1 MGRRAGYSRAGKNV
15 HPNNR
20 AGGTG
25 PFYTSGRTTLNP
37 YSLVTQANQVAIE
50 IFRPNSRKYDL
61 AEHSYPKELDMLA
74 AVIDGMNESGTLD
87 GAGAGGVGSGANGSS
102 VPSQSENRN
111 GSNMA
116 SLLGLIELSWGDVG
130 LLLTMPRQ
138 GLGQAAIA
146 AVADED
152 QLARFGGKWAAMAIT
167 EPEAGS
173 DSAAIRTTARLEG
186 DEYVLNGEKIF
197 VTSGD
202 RAELIVVWA
211 TLDRDQGRAAIKSF
225 VVERDNPGLQLERLE
240 HKLGIR
246 ASDTANFRLED
257 CRVPKENLLGSA
269 EIEPRR
275 GFTGVMQTFDNTR
288 PLVAGMA
295 IGVARACLERTREL
309 LSEAGVEIDYDTP
322 PHAQRATA
330 SEFIAMESDW
340 EAARLLTLEAAW
352 MADNR
357 KPNSLQASMAKAKA
371 GRTGTDIALRCVALA
386 GSVGYGEGEL
396 LEKWARDVKILD
408 IFEGTQQIQQLIVA
422 RLLLGKTSAE
432 LK

>member
-1 MGRRAGYSRAGKNV
+1 MINLEVPRK
-15 HPNNR
+15 
-20 AGGTG
+20 
-25 PFYTSGRTTLNP
+25 FEQ
-37 YSLVTQANQVAIE
+37 LVSQAHQVAIE
-50 IFRPNSRKYDL
+50 IFRTNSRKYDL
-61 AEHSYPKELDMLA
+61 AEHTYPKELDMLA
-74 AVIDGMNESGTLD
+74 AVIDGMNQGGGMS
-87 GAGAGGVGSGANGSS
+87 GAGAGTVGSGSGGNGDS
-102 VPSQSENRN
+102 PSARDGNRN

-116 SLLGLIELSWGDVG
+116 SLLGLTELCWGDVG

-146 AVADED
+146 AVADEE
-152 QLARFGGKWAAMAIT
+152 QLQRFGGKWAAMAIT
-167 EPEAGS
+167 EPGAGS
-173 DSAAIRTTARLEG
+173 DSAAIRTTAKLDEET

-211 TLDRDQGRAAIKSF
+211 TLDPSQGRAAIKSF
-225 VVERDNPGLQLERLE
+225 VVERDNPGLKLDRLE

-246 ASDTANFRLED
+246 ASDTANFVLDD
-257 CRVPKENLLGSA
+257 CRVPKENLLGSP
-269 EIEPRR
+269 EIAPKG
-275 GFTGVMQTFDNTR
+275 GFSGVMQTFDNTR

-295 IGVARACLERTREL
+295 IGVARACLDRTREL
-309 LSEAGVEIDYDTP
+309 LAEAGVEIDYDTP
-322 PHAQRATA
+322 PHAQSAA
-330 SEFIAMESDW
+330 AAEFIALESDW
-340 EAARLLTLEAAW
+340 EAARLLTLRAAW

-371 GRTGTDIALRCVALA
+371 GRVGTDVALRCVALA
-386 GSVGYGEGEL
+386 GSSGYGEGEL

-408 IFEGTQQIQQLIVA
+408 IFEGTQQIQLLIVS

>member
-1 MGRRAGYSRAGKNV
+1 VINLEMPRK
-15 HPNNR
+15 
-20 AGGTG
+20 
-25 PFYTSGRTTLNP
+25 FEF
-37 YSLVTQANQVAIE
+37 LVTQAHQVATE
-50 IFRPNSRKYDL
+50 IFRPNSRKYDQ

-74 AVIDGMNESGTLD
+74 AVIDGMNEGGALS
-87 GAGAGGVGSGANGSS
+87 GAGAGAVGGAVGGGNGSGSASNGARADRDG
-102 VPSQSENRN
+102 NRN

-116 SLLGLIELSWGDVG
+116 SLLGLIELCWGDVG

-146 AVADED
+146 AVANEE
-152 QLARFGGKWAAMAIT
+152 QLERFGGKWAAMAIT

-173 DSAAIRTTARLEG
+173 DSAAIRTTARLDEES
-186 DEYVLNGEKIF
+186 DPAHPEYVLNGEKIF

-211 TLDRDQGRAAIKSF
+211 TLDREQGRAAIKSF
-225 VVERDNPGLQLERLE
+225 VVERDNPGLKLDRLE

-246 ASDTANFRLED
+246 ASDTANFVLED
-257 CRVPKENLLGSA
+257 CRVPAANLLGSP
-269 EIEPRR
+269 EIEAKR
-275 GFTGVMQTFDNTR
+275 GFSGVMQTFDNTR

-295 IGVARACLERTREL
+295 VGVSRACLERTREL

-322 PHAQRATA
+322 PHAQSAAA

-340 EAARLLTLEAAW
+340 EAARLLTLQAAW
-352 MADNR
+352 MADNK

-371 GRTGTDIALRCVALA
+371 GRTATDIALRCVALC
-386 GSVGYGEGEL
+386 GSIGYAEGEL

-408 IFEGTQQIQQLIVA
+408 LFEGTQQIQLLIVA
-422 RLLLGKTSAE
+422 RQLLGKTSAE

>member
-1 MGRRAGYSRAGKNV
+1 MI
-15 HPNNR
+15 
-20 AGGTG
+20 
-25 PFYTSGRTTLNP
+25 
-37 YSLVTQANQVAIE
+37 SLEVPKKFQPLISQAHQVATE
-50 IFRPNSRKYDL
+50 VFRSSSRKYDQ
-61 AEHSYPKELDMLA
+61 AEHTYPKELDMLA
-74 AVIDGMNESGTLD
+74 AVMDGMADSGALG
-87 GAGAGGVGSGANGSS
+87 GAGAGAVGSGSPNGGGGASGDG
-102 VPSQSENRN
+102 NRN

-116 SLLGLIELSWGDVG
+116 SLLGLIELCWGDVG

-146 AVADED
+146 AVANEE
-152 QLARFGGKWAAMAIT
+152 QLKRFGGKWAAMAIT

-173 DSAAIRTTARLEG
+173 DSAAIRTTARYDEDTG
-186 DEYVLNGEKIF
+186 EYVLNGEKIF

-211 TLDRDQGRAAIKSF
+211 SLDRSQGRAAIKSF
-225 VVERDNPGLQLERLE
+225 VVERDNPGLKLDRLE

-246 ASDTANFRLED
+246 ASDTANFVLED
-257 CRVPKENLLGSA
+257 CRVPKENLLGSP
-269 EIEPRR
+269 EIAPKG
-275 GFTGVMQTFDNTR
+275 GFAGVMQTFDNTR

-309 LSEAGVEIDYDTP
+309 LGEAGVEIDYHKP
-322 PHAQRATA
+322 PHAQSAAA
-330 SEFIAMESDW
+330 SEYIAMESDW
-340 EAARLLTLEAAW
+340 EAAHLLALQAAW

-371 GRTGTDIALRCVALA
+371 GRVGTDIALRCVALC

-408 IFEGTQQIQQLIVA
+408 IFEGTQQIQLLIIA
-422 RLLLGKTSAE
+422 RQLLGKTSAE
-432 LK
+432 LR

>member
-1 MGRRAGYSRAGKNV
+1 VINLEIPRK
-15 HPNNR
+15 
-20 AGGTG
+20 
-25 PFYTSGRTTLNP
+25 FEF
-37 YSLVTQANQVAIE
+37 LVSQSHQVATE
-50 IFRPNSRKYDL
+50 IFRPNSRKYDQ

-74 AVIDGMNESGTLD
+74 AVIDGMNEGGALS
-87 GAGAGGVGSGANGSS
+87 GAGAGAVGGNGARADADG
-102 VPSQSENRN
+102 NRN

-116 SLLGLIELSWGDVG
+116 SLLGLIELCWGDVG

-146 AVADED
+146 AVANEE
-152 QLARFGGKWAAMAIT
+152 QLKRFGGKWAAMAIT

-173 DSAAIRTTARLEG
+173 DSAAIRTNARYDEETG
-186 DEYVLNGEKIF
+186 EYVLNGEKIF

-211 TLDRDQGRAAIKSF
+211 TLDPKQGRAAIKSF
-225 VVERDNPGLQLERLE
+225 VVERDNPGLKLDRLE

-246 ASDTANFRLED
+246 ASDTANFVLDD
-257 CRVPKENLLGSA
+257 CRVPKENLLGSP
-269 EIEPRR
+269 EIEPKR
-275 GFTGVMQTFDNTR
+275 GFAGVMQTFDNTR

-309 LSEAGVEIDYDTP
+309 LAEAGLEIDYDVP
-322 PHAQRATA
+322 AHVQSAAA

-340 EAARLLTLEAAW
+340 EAARLLTLQAAW

-371 GRTGTDIALRCVALA
+371 GRTGTDIALRCVALC
-386 GSVGYGEGEL
+386 GSIGYGEGEL

-408 IFEGTQQIQQLIVA
+408 LFEGTQQIQLLIVS

>member
-1 MGRRAGYSRAGKNV
+1 
-15 HPNNR
+15 
-20 AGGTG
+20 
-25 PFYTSGRTTLNP
+25 
-37 YSLVTQANQVAIE
+37 
-50 IFRPNSRKYDL
+50 
-61 AEHSYPKELDMLA
+61 
-74 AVIDGMNESGTLD
+74 
-87 GAGAGGVGSGANGSS
+87 
-102 VPSQSENRN
+102 
-111 GSNMA
+111 MA
-116 SLLGLIELSWGDVG
+116 SLLGLTELCWGDVG

-146 AVADED
+146 AVADDE
-152 QLARFGGKWAAMAIT
+152 QLKRFGRKWAAMAIT

-173 DSAAIRTTARLEG
+173 DSAAIRTTAKLDG

-211 TLDRDQGRAAIKSF
+211 TLDPKQGRAAIKSF
-225 VVERDNPGLQLERLE
+225 VVERDNPGLKLDRLE

-246 ASDTANFRLED
+246 ASDTAAFILDD
-257 CRVPKENLLGSA
+257 CRVPRENLLGSP
-269 EIEPRR
+269 EVDTRK
-275 GFTGVMQTFDNTR
+275 GFAGVMQTFDNTR

-309 LSEAGVEIDYDTP
+309 LEETGIEIDYDAP
-322 PHAQRATA
+322 PHSQSAAA

-340 EAARLLTLEAAW
+340 EAARLLTLQAAW

-371 GRTGTDIALRCVALA
+371 GRTGTDVALRCVALC

-396 LEKWARDVKILD
+396 LEKWARDAKILD
-408 IFEGTQQIQQLIVA
+408 LFEGTQQIQLLIIA
-422 RLLLGKTSAE
+422 RQLLGKTSAE